1 MFHTALVFSGIAV
14 DLPGA
19 TPARFPQRME
29 EIVEDVI
36 KRWVG
41 ALSAQ
46 LEGELVG
53 LSQAARGSEIL
64 FLEICRDLGLETRM
78 VLPAEPQAFVAASVA
93 GTSAGDWPDRFETLW
108 DAHAATERETKV
120 ADPAD
125 RLLRLARSLAPNLRL
140 LAYAETP
147 VPLEALVT
155 AAGGKADRIDAAL
168 LLTRF
173 REAGL

>member
-1 MFHTALVFSGIAV
+1 MFHTALVFTGIAV

-41 ALSAQ
+41 ALSAEV
-46 LEGELVG
+46 EGDLIG
-53 LSQAARGSEIL
+53 LSQGSRGSEIL

-78 VLPAEPQAFVAASVA
+78 VLPAEPRSFVAASVA
-93 GTSAGDWPDRFETLW
+93 GTTAGDWPDRFETLW
-108 DAHAATERETKV
+108 DAHAATERETRV
-120 ADPAD
+120 EDPA
-125 RLLRLARSLAPNLRL
+125 LRLVEAARSLATNLRL
-140 LAYAETP
+140 LTYADAPLP
-147 VPLEALVT
+147 VEAMVT
-155 AAGGKADRIDAAL
+155 AAGGAADRIDAAL